1 MVGRAPRAAAAAA
14 ALLAVL
20 GCALLVGN
28 QVRTGPAELGE
39 EAAVLN
45 GLVGLQQKPTQ
56 RDRVR
61 ADAAVARLME
71 RYSPTRVDQLS
82 ELPDHWPAM
91 SYWAKQREAAWK
103 AKHDGAGTAQPSALA
118 VAASARP
125 ANPQQARLAAAF
137 HKLNGDDQGF
147 AQMEAAYQKE
157 NGVPSAPPPQL
168 AQEHA
173 REGAPR
179 YERHEAVRAQ
189 GRV

>member
-1 MVGRAPRAAAAAA
+1 
-14 ALLAVL
+14 
-20 GCALLVGN
+20 
-28 QVRTGPAELGE
+28 
-39 EAAVLN
+39 
-45 GLVGLQQKPTQ
+45 
-56 RDRVR
+56 
-61 ADAAVARLME
+61 
-71 RYSPTRVDQLS
+71 
-82 ELPDHWPAM
+82 M

-179 YERHEAVRAQ
+179 YERHEAPAARYARRDEFDDERVRRREETGGFREREAAPRRESERGLPQ
-189 GRV
+189 GRSEWAPPPPPLPPVLTGHVSSLLPY